1 MTPLPAAP
9 LRVVTCDATCH
20 ATYRAMRRLCEIIG
34 AVSIAAV
41 GMVAGVPLAAQAPL
55 ASVPPAMETDV
66 RAFLAAPFTDQL
78 TGASDARVVAWVTN
92 TAGRRAVRVATPDA
106 AGRWTARTLWSADA
120 DDGQEIGALALSRDG
135 RTVLW
140 VRGGAPNRAG
150 ELPNP
155 TSDPRGVERAIW
167 TAPVAGGA
175 ARRVVAGSAPQLS
188 PDGRLLAWVATGA
201 LHVQPLDSVGV
212 AGSVPR
218 RLAMRGA
225 PSEVSWSPD
234 GARLAFASGRG
245 THAFVGTY
253 DLTTQRITWLDPSTD
268 VDLAPT
274 WSPDGS
280 RLAWIRT
287 PSQPV
292 DAAIFLPRRRA
303 AVPWTLRVADVTT
316 GRVVHVF
323 RADTGRG
330 SAWSG
335 FEGRTTLAW
344 TGDGRGI
351 VVPWEKDG
359 WLRPWLVP
367 VGAGAPRALTRC
379 ACETSWASV
388 RRANGRDELL
398 VTLNA
403 DTTLAD
409 VAPERDRYRAFAID
423 LASGTT
429 RPLDT
434 SDAGSIAPVAVG
446 DAHIASLRLGWD
458 IPGTVQLHEANG
470 TRAID
475 GQPLPPEFER
485 IRARLVRP
493 QAVTL
498 RAADGIVTYG
508 QLFLPPA
515 TATARRPGVIFIHG
529 GSRRQML
536 ATWHN
541 LSYYHATYAYNQWLA
556 SQGHVVLALNYRSG
570 TGYGLDFREAR
581 DYGASGASEYRDVEA
596 AGRWLAR
603 HPRVDSTRLGIY
615 GGSYGG
621 YLTAH
626 ALGRDSRRW
635 KVGVDIHGVH
645 DWNVG
650 IATFVPAY
658 DSLRQPAV
666 GRLAYASSPLAHVQG
681 WRSPVLLVH
690 GDDDRNVRFVETQML
705 LDRLRLQGV
714 HTELLVLPDEVHGFL
729 RTESW
734 VRAFSHGGEFLARYL
749 RPDR

>member
-1 MTPLPAAP
+1 MTLPPVAPARPRSRRAALAAAAACVGALVGP
-9 LRVVTCDATCH
+9 P
-20 ATYRAMRRLCEIIG
+20 RALG
-34 AVSIAAV
+34 
-41 GMVAGVPLAAQAPL
+41 AQAPL
-55 ASVPPAMETDV
+55 APVPPAMDADV

-78 TGASDARVVAWVTN
+78 TAAAEGRAVAWVTN
-92 TAGRRAVRVATPDA
+92 TAGRRAVRVAVPDA
-106 AGRWTARTLWSADA
+106 DGRWTARTLWAAES
-120 DDGQEIGALALSRDG
+120 DDGQEIGALSLSRDG
-135 RTVLW
+135 RVAVW

-167 TAPVAGGA
+167 IAPVTGGS
-175 ARRVVAGSAPQLS
+175 ARRLLAGASPQLS
-188 PDGRLLAWVATGA
+188 PDGRTLAYVVAGA
-201 LHVQPLDSVGV
+201 LHVQALRGDSL
-212 AGSVPR
+212 AGTAPTR
-218 RLAMRGA
+218 IAMRGA

-234 GARLAFASGRG
+234 GTRLAFASGRG

-253 DLTTQRITWLDPSTD
+253 ELSTQRIGWLDPSTD

-274 WSPDGS
+274 WSPDGT
-280 RLAWIRT
+280 RLAWVRT

-292 DAAIFLPRRRA
+292 ETPNFVPQRRA
-303 AVPWTLRVADVTT
+303 DVPWSLRVAEVAT

-330 SAWSG
+330 SAWST

-344 TGDGRGI
+344 TGDGRGV

-379 ACETSWASV
+379 ACEASWASV
-388 RRANGRDELL
+388 RRAGGRDELL

-403 DTTLAD
+403 DTTLAGTP
-409 VAPERDRYRAFAID
+409 PERDRYRAWAID
-423 LASGTT
+423 MVSGVA
-429 RPLDT
+429 RALDST
-434 SDAGSIAPVAVG
+434 DAGSIAPVAVG
-446 DAHIASLRLGWD
+446 RDAYASIRLGWD
-458 IPGTVQLHEANG
+458 VPGMVQLHDASG
-470 TRAID
+470 TRAVD
-475 GQPLPPEFER
+475 GQPLPSEFER

-493 QAVTL
+493 QAVML
-498 RAADGIVTYG
+498 RAADGVTTYG

-515 TATARRPGVIFIHG
+515 SVTTRRPGVVFIHG

-541 LSYYHATYAYNQWLA
+541 LSYYHATYAYDQWLA
-556 SQGHVVLALNYRSG
+556 SQGYVVLALNYRSG

-581 DYGASGASEYRDVEA
+581 DYGATGASEYRDVEA

-626 ALGRDSRRW
+626 ALGRDSRNW

-650 IATFVPAY
+650 IANFVPAY
-658 DSLRQPAV
+658 DSLRQPAF
-666 GRLAYASSPLAHVQG
+666 GRTAYASSPLAHVAG

-690 GDDDRNVRFVETQML
+690 GDDDRNVKFVETQML
-705 LDRLRLQGV
+705 LNRLRVQGV

-729 RTESW
+729 RTDSW
-734 VRAFSHGGEFLARYL
+734 ARAFAQGGEFLGRYL